1 MYRRFDEKKFWNQ
14 NIGWLYGGR
23 KRVKMETEF
32 SIELDAYHE
41 KNYNI
46 IEKTE
51 EMETKFSIEV
61 LWHEKRFVFG
71 KTHKKKT

>member
-1 MYRRFDEKKFWNQ
+1 M
-14 NIGWLYGGR
+14 
-23 KRVKMETEF
+23 KMETEF

-61 LWHEKRFVFG
+61 L
-71 KTHKKKT
+71 